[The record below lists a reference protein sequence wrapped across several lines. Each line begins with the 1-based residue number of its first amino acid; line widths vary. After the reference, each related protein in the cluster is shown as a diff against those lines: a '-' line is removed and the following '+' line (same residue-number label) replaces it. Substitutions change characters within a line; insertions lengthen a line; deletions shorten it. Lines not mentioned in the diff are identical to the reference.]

1 MERTPLLQVEHVTV
15 SFDGFKALD
24 NVSLLVMP
32 TTVQVVIGP
41 NGAGKSTLMD
51 TIIGRVR
58 PVSGRV
64 MFKGADMTKLPEYE
78 VVRRGICRKFQTPGI
93 LSILTAE
100 ENLVIAAKRS
110 RGWLSTMRR
119 SIRPAEQARVDE
131 ILSIIGLREKR
142 QYALAGHL
150 AHGAKQWLEI
160 GMVVSSSAELLLLD
174 EPAAGMTHQERA
186 KTADLIR
193 NLAQRH
199 AFIVIDHDMD
209 FVEQLAAPVSVL
221 HMGRMLKQ
229 GTIEE
234 VRNDPQVRRY
244 ILAAP
249 RSPRLLKLERVGAAY
264 GASPILSEI
273 RLEVKSGEAMALLG
287 RNGVGKTTLLR
298 TIAGLHPASTE
309 GKLIFAGEDVTALPA
324 HARAR
329 RGIALGASGPR
340 DLSRISQSK
349 RI

>member
-1 MERTPLLQVEHVTV
+1 MGDPLLHVENVTV

-32 TTVQVVIGP
+32 TTVQIVIGP

-93 LSILTAE
+93 LSTLTTE
-100 ENLVIAAKRS
+100 ENLIIAAKRS
-110 RGWLSTMRR
+110 RGWLSTLRQ
-119 SIRPAEQARVDE
+119 SISRAEQTRVDE
-131 ILSIIGLREKR
+131 ILSLIGLREKR
-142 QYALAGHL
+142 RMLAGHL

-160 GMVVSSSAELLLLD
+160 GMVVASDGDLLLLD

-193 NLAQRH
+193 SLAAHH

-234 VRNDPQVRRY
+234 VRNDPQVKSVY
-244 ILAAP
+244 LG
-249 RSPRLLKLERVGAAY
+249 RVEE
-264 GASPILSEI
+264 SEI
-273 RLEVKSGEAMALLG
+273 AYA
-287 RNGVGKTTLLR
+287 
-298 TIAGLHPASTE
+298 
-309 GKLIFAGEDVTALPA
+309 
-324 HARAR
+324 
-329 RGIALGASGPR
+329 
-340 DLSRISQSK
+340 
-349 RI
+349 